1 VKRNERLVMAVASNL
16 LEVAA
21 IVLIAVYLLPV
32 WDIRIP
38 IYGIVLLAAAW
49 VAVSVAVYRK
59 GSRALTRRVTPGL
72 TDMTGSKGVVIREL
86 ALEGKVR
93 IGGEIWHAR
102 SRQPLETGRRV
113 TVVAQQGML
122 LEVEPL

>member
-1 VKRNERLVMAVASNL
+1 MMAVASNL
-16 LEVAA
+16 LEVVV
-21 IVLIAVYLLPV
+21 IVLIAVYVLPV
-32 WDIRIP
+32 WDVHIP

-49 VAVSVAVYRK
+49 LLISVAVYRK

-72 TDMTGSKGVVIREL
+72 TDMTGSKGVVVREL

-93 IGGEIWHAR
+93 IGGEIWHAH
-102 SRQPLETGRRV
+102 SHKPLETGRRV